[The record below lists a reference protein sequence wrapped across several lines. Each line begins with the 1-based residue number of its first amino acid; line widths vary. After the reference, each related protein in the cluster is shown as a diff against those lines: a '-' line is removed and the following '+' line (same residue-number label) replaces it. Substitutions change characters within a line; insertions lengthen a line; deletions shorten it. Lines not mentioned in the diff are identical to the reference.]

1 MQPELSNEDL
11 KTLSQCMNSLKK
23 FGFEKDFQ
31 ATANGI
37 SAAGFDEVYKPEDVK
52 IVNFYRFEGET
63 DPADSAV
70 LYAIE
75 TTDGEKG
82 TLSDSYGAYAD
93 KAVSDFIVAVENI
106 EKKHIE

>member
-1 MQPELSNEDL
+1 MKPELSNDDL

-23 FGFEKDFQ
+23 FGFDKDFQ
-31 ATANGI
+31 VTENGI
-37 SAAGFDEVYKPEDVK
+37 SAAGSNKVYKPEEVK
-52 IVNFYRFEGET
+52 IANFYRFEGET

-75 TTDGEKG
+75 TADGEKG

-93 KAVSDFIVAVENI
+93 KAVADFIVSVEKS